1 MTVVVGLQF
10 VKAELYYQEII
21 DLITM
26 DHFWNFKNTF
36 KIFDWGFILVALQP
50 AGY

>member
-26 DHFWNFKNTF
+26 DHSEIL
-36 KIFDWGFILVALQP
+36 KIPLKYLIGGLF
-50 AGY
+50 

>member
-26 DHFWNFKNTF
+26 DHSEIL
-36 KIFDWGFILVALQP
+36 KITLKYLIGGLF
-50 AGY
+50 